1 MPANKLNLPKAT
13 AAGHRHVAQVL
24 WRKIPTLPK
33 EQRARA
39 LHHAQLHA
47 HLARAL
53 DADPDLGRAKSLSEG
68 TTPPPII

>member
-1 MPANKLNLPKAT
+1 MLTKLNLPKAT
-13 AAGHRHVAQVL
+13 AAGHRQVAMVL

-39 LHHAQLHA
+39 LRYAEMHAY
-47 HLARAL
+47 LARAL
-53 DADPDLGRAKSLSEG
+53 DADPGLGRAKSLSEG